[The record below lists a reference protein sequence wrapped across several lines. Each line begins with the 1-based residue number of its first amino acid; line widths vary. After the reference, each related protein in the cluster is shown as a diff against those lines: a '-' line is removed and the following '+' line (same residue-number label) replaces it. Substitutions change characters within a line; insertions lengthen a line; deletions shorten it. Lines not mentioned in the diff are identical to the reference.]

1 MAEEQEQGGLGT
13 GVASGEGDG
22 APSIIDAEGNF
33 QEGWRKHLDEGIRG
47 EACLDRIKN
56 FGDMA
61 KSYVSAMKTFGANR
75 VVVPGEK
82 ATDEEWDAY
91 YVAGGRPSAP
101 EGYNLQRPED
111 LPEELYDEST
121 VNEARTLFHKI
132 GLNQK
137 QAEALLAFD
146 SQRALAGVKA
156 GEEAEA
162 TRMKETS
169 DALRKDWGANYDRNM
184 HLGNIAIEHGTDGNA
199 ELKARIVDRYGNN
212 PDFIR
217 FAAAIGAKFD
227 EHKIVHD
234 SRASVETAGQIDA
247 KIAEAQNHP
256 AYLDRRHPQHQQQ
269 LDLLSGL
276 FKKKAAASK
285 GQS

>member
-33 QEGWRKHLDEGIRG
+33 QKGWRDGLDESIRG

-82 ATDEEWDAY
+82 ATDEEWEAFH
-91 YVAGGRPSAP
+91 VAGGRPQTA
-101 EGYNLQRPED
+101 EGYALKRPDD
-111 LPEELYDEST
+111 LPEELYDETIVAS
-121 VNEARTLFHKI
+121 ARVLFHKI
-132 GLNQK
+132 GVNQK
-137 QAEALLAFD
+137 QAEALHAFD
-146 SQRALAGVKA
+146 IERAKA
-156 GEEAEA
+156 AKKARDEAEVA
-162 TRMKETS
+162 YMQET
-169 DALRKDWGANYDRNM
+169 DGALRKDWGPKYDERK
-184 HLGNIAIEHGTDGNA
+184 HAGNVVIEIGAEGNA
-199 ELKARIVDRYGNN
+199 ELKARLVDRFGND

-217 FAAAIGAKFD
+217 FAANIGAKFD

-234 SRASVETAGQIDA
+234 SRASAETAGQIDA